1 MKLLIDQNI
10 SRKIISNIK
19 NSYPNSAHV
28 VDLGLENSTD
38 KLIWEYAKAHDF
50 MIVTFDADFYNFS
63 VVWGFPPKI
72 IWIRTYNQTT
82 SFVEE
87 LLLNYRTTIKNFLD
101 DEDLSCLEL
110 KQLN

>member
-10 SRKIISNIK
+10 SRKIISNIR
-19 NSYPNSAHV
+19 NNYPNSAHV

-38 KLIWEYAKAHDF
+38 KLIWEYARDNDF

-82 SFVEE
+82 LFIEQ
-87 LLLNYRTTIKNFLD
+87 LLVNHYSTVKDFSK
-101 DEDLSCLEL
+101 DENLSCLEI
-110 KQLN
+110 KQLA

>member
-1 MKLLIDQNI
+1 MKFLIDQNI
-10 SRKIISNIK
+10 SQKIIPNLK

-28 VDLGLENSTD
+28 VGLGLENSTD
-38 KLIWEYAKAHDF
+38 KMIWEYAKSNNF
-50 MIVTFDADFYNFS
+50 IIVTFDADFYNFS

-72 IWIRTYNQTT
+72 IWIRAFNQTT

-87 LLLNYRTTIKNFLD
+87 LLIDYYSSIQDFLD
-101 DEDLSCLEL
+101 DENLSCLEL

>member
-10 SRKIISNIK
+10 SRKIIPNIK
-19 NSYPNSAHV
+19 SSYPNSAHV

-38 KLIWEYAKAHDF
+38 KLIWEYAKEHNF
-50 MIVTFDADFYNFS
+50 IIVTFDADFYNFS

-82 SFVEE
+82 SFIEQ
-87 LLLNYRTTIKNFLD
+87 LLVNYYATIKDFCI
-101 DEDLSCLEL
+101 DENLSCLEL